1 MLDSSEGTFDLRYQ
15 ETEDQEDVL
24 VFEKIRKEKRLL
36 QEHLNKYT
44 ISSQF
49 VLYQL
54 LSITLSPSATYVNDF

>member
-44 ISSQF
+44 ISTQSK
-49 VLYQL
+49 L
-54 LSITLSPSATYVNDF
+54 LETNYLEAWRTSLVSR

>member
-44 ISSQF
+44 ISTQSE
-49 VLYQL
+49 L
-54 LSITLSPSATYVNDF
+54 LETNYLEAWRMSLVSR

>member
-24 VFEKIRKEKRLL
+24 VFEKIRKEKKLL

-44 ISSQF
+44 ISSQSE
-49 VLYQL
+49 YQK
-54 LSITLSPSATYVNDF
+54 SDFI